1 MNENTCFKHKL
12 FLLKLHSTYFE
23 VNSHRKK
30 NQPCQD
36 DKQIAYYK
44 EMDAQKLNSHTHHFK
59 KFLSVKGKF
68 NTSLTGQTGRGKK
81 KEPTRPL
88 SFSKYASKPNKN
100 PLKR

>member
-36 DKQIAYYK
+36 KQIACYK
-44 EMDAQKLNSHTHHFK
+44 EMDAQELKRHIHRFK
-59 KFLSVKGKF
+59 MFLSVKGKF
-68 NTSLTGQTGRGKK
+68 NTSLTGQTGRKK
-81 KEPTRPL
+81 EKEPTRPPL
-88 SFSKYASKPNKN
+88 SFSKYTSKPNKN
-100 PLKR
+100 IL